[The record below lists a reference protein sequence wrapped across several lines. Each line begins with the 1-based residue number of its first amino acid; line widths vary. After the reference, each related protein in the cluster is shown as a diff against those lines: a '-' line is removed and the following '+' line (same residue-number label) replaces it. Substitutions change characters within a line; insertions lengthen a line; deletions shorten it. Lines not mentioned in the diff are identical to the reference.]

1 MINKHYLDRYKS
13 FIEAMKEVKERKGYT
28 EVHHIQPRCLHG
40 TDDKHNLI
48 ELSLREHF
56 LAHWLLWKAYPDYLP
71 ICSAFLQ
78 MNNKNPNT
86 TKGFQGRITSRVYE
100 SLKTQAYGM
109 ISERMTGRVFVKDED
124 GKVVEMSSSEYKVS
138 DFKFHTA
145 GKVWVFDIENNKWIY
160 VSSSE
165 YRENKEKYLTR
176 LSSTFR
182 EFSCEYKPNP
192 HEISYNFFDIKNP
205 KRILRIKK
213 SDASR
218 INKKFG
224 YKRLKQII
232 KQQIACIDEHGNNYK
247 VSIEDYDASVHI
259 HLGKNTV
266 KVYDKDDGV
275 YKSIPDTEYF
285 ANRSRYNTSTKGKV
299 LVKDDTGKSKLVTKD
314 EFANGYSGHTKGLTT
329 VKNLLTGEFVQV
341 SQDEFKKNRHKYTG
355 PCQGKVNARN
365 KHTGEMKQ
373 ISKAEYNANKDI
385 WAGAS
390 YGKFKIQNILTNEV
404 KAVTIW
410 DNLKK
415 YDSSEW
421 KSISKK
427 YKLN

>member
-13 FIEAMKEVKERKGYT
+13 FIEVMRARKDCKGYT

-86 TKGFQGRITSRVYE
+86 VKGFQGRITSRVYE

-109 ISERMTGRVFVKDED
+109 ISERMIGRVFVKDED

-138 DFKFHTA
+138 DFKFHTF
-145 GKVWVFDIENNKWIY
+145 GKIWVLDVRDNKWVYI
-160 VSSSE
+160 SSGE
-165 YRENKEKYLTR
+165 YQENRELYLTR
-176 LSSTFR
+176 FAVGK
-182 EFSCEYKPNP
+182 YKFQDSRVA
-192 HEISYNFFDIKNP
+192 ERVLTLTKV
-205 KRILRIKK
+205 
-213 SDASR
+213 DATR
-218 INKKFG
+218 INKKIG

-232 KQQIACIDEHGNNYK
+232 KHQIACIDEHGNKYK
-247 VSIEDYDASVHI
+247 VSIEDYDSGVHL
-259 HLGKNTV
+259 HPGKNTV
-266 KVYDKDDGV
+266 KVYDKEEEI

-285 ANRSRYNTSTKGKV
+285 ANRSRYNTNTKGKV

-314 EFANGYSGHTKGLTT
+314 EFANGYVGHTKGLTT
-329 VKNLLTGEFVQV
+329 VKDLLTGEFVQV
-341 SQDEFKKNRHKYTG
+341 TQDEFKQNRHKYAG
-355 PCQGKVNARN
+355 PCSGKVNARN

-373 ISKAEYNANKDI
+373 ISKAEYDDNKDI
-385 WAGAS
+385 WAGSS

-410 DNLKK
+410 DDLKK
-415 YDSSEW
+415 YDLSEW